1 MKKTFVLAAA
11 LTASLG
17 ADAAYRD
24 NGGIAWPTLFGT
36 DATATAQAAPAPAP
50 VTRTVAS
57 SPTKVATFNSIVFGY
72 NSTSV
77 SGSQADLDNA
87 KSIIRADRRGHFV
100 VEGHTDSKGSDAY
113 NQKLSEQRAQAV
125 KAWLVD
131 NGIDADRLSAIGRG
145 ESRPVA
151 DNGTAEGRAK
161 NRRVELHRAR

>member
-1 MKKTFVLAAA
+1 MKKTLVLAAA

-24 NGGIAWPTLFGT
+24 NGGIDWPTLFGT
-36 DATATAQAAPAPAP
+36 DATAAATTTAAAP
-50 VTRTVAS
+50 S
-57 SPTKVATFNSIVFGY
+57 YKPTKVATFNSITFGY
-72 NSTSV
+72 KSTSV
-77 SGSQADLDNA
+77 SGSQADLDKA
-87 KSIIRADRRGHFV
+87 KAIIRADRNGHFV
-100 VEGHTDSKGSDAY
+100 VEGHTDSKGSDTY
-113 NQKLSEQRAQAV
+113 NKTLSEQRAQAV

-131 NGIDADRLSAIGRG
+131 NGVDGSRLSAIGRG